1 MMGNKELI
9 KEQDQRIKDVKV
21 VSLERNPFF
30 EEKFDGL
37 AYADQKAFVDLL
49 DFEDP
54 QLFNWL
60 MNKQVPEDQALLRII
75 RLIQKRNQEYVAS
88 TL

>member
-1 MMGNKELI
+1 MLI
-9 KEQDQRIKDVKV
+9 M
-21 VSLERNPFF
+21 PFF